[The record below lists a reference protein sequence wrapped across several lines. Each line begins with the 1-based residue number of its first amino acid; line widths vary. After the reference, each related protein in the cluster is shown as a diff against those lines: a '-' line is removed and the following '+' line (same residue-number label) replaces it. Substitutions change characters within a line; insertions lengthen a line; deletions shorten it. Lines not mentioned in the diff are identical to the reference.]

1 MIFPTI
7 MVSPFISNSK
17 DKCPNINS
25 DIIDSKLSKNG
36 IYNYIEIEEKSYYY
50 YSFIRKTFFVLTK
63 NCPSNEIKKMRKN
76 YIDGFCVDIP
86 SLSNSDFNL
95 IEEEIDFIK
104 SNKNINRLIQL
115 ILVNL

>member
-1 MIFPTI
+1 
-7 MVSPFISNSK
+7 MVSPLISNSK
-17 DKCPNINS
+17 DKCPNIIT

-63 NCPSNEIKKMRKN
+63 NCPSNEVKNMTKN
-76 YIDGFCVDIP
+76 YYDSFWIDIP
-86 SLSNSDFNL
+86 SLNNSDFNL
-95 IEEEIDFIK
+95 MEEEIDFIK